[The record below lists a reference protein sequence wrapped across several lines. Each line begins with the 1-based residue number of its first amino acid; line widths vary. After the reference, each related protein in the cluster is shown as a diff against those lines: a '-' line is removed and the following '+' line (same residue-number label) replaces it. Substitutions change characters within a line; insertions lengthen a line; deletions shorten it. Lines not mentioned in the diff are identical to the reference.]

1 MWKASPDADN
11 LRRISTSILK
21 RLLDKPALNLRVL
34 RREGRYLVI
43 KYGRWRGLYDPNHR
57 EVLELL
63 ESDEPLRQK
72 ATRLFKLSPNI
83 VAEVT
88 LSSELRVIVKDFGW
102 RNFLHFWAS
111 PFVKSK
117 ALRSLEIATH
127 LLQNGLLTPRPLGAF
142 EQRNE
147 GLIEKAYFITESLGE
162 TDNVREF
169 LQLCPEGGEERRRI
183 LTILADYVRQMHDC
197 GLLHRDLTLANFL
210 IKDEEV
216 YLIDLTRARVK
227 TRLPVFQKIEDIA
240 KMELAPA
247 DHSLLFNL
255 YWGNQ
260 KGRRFWYRLLC
271 LRVALYQ
278 TDRRL
283 KRLRRRVRRFF

>member
-1 MWKASPDADN
+1 MNK
-11 LRRISTSILK
+11 SILELK
-21 RLLDKPALNLRVL
+21 VL
-34 RREGRYLVI
+34 RQKGRYLVI
-43 KYGRWRGLYDPNHR
+43 KYGSWRGLCDPDYPR
-57 EVLELL
+57 LLKLL
-63 ESDEPLRQK
+63 ESGKPLRRS
-72 ATRLFKLSPNI
+72 ATRVFKHSPNLL
-83 VAEVT
+83 VEVS
-88 LSSELRVIVKDFGW
+88 LASGLRVVIKDFGW

-117 ALRSLEIATH
+117 ALRSLEIATY
-127 LLQNGLLTPRPLGAF
+127 LLKNGLLTPRPLGAF

-169 LQLCPEGGEERRRI
+169 LQLCPEGGEERRSI
-183 LTILADYVRQMHDC
+183 LTILAEYVRQMHNC

-210 IKDEEV
+210 IKDEQI
-216 YLIDLTRARVK
+216 YLTDLTRARVK

-247 DHSLLFNL
+247 DRSFLFNL
-255 YWGNQ
+255 YWGKQ
-260 KGRRFWYRLLC
+260 KGRRFWYKLLC

-278 TDRRL
+278 ADRRL
-283 KRLRRRVRRFF
+283 KKLRRRVRRFL